1 MRILIDPFD
10 KAEQESRQSGLW
22 IVAVVETRVSWPTKK
37 QSITY
42 AGRDFIL
49 MPAERNGQSG
59 GLPAIAIRADRYE
72 LSREHARR
80 ELMKLASALS
90 WSNGAKVEIVG
101 WAGGNLPRSIG
112 LSKNNVVTKFLE
124 CEHLPLPESEAANS
138 ALAFYREG
146 VSLDNPFYSF
156 LSLYKAFS
164 RAVPVQSERTPWING
179 AVARLREN
187 RAKERAS
194 ELASQNHDVGT
205 YLYGRC
211 RNAVAHA
218 DREPFVNPDDTDDHF
233 RLSKDVPLMKE
244 LTEIAIEDRLAVKR
258 DHTIWKDHLYELAG
272 FRDLIPENVRL
283 ALASGSEPSQE
294 STIEIP
300 DKLFVLARRDNATY
314 PLAEMSAIAGHI
326 VHGGL
331 TIDLASTLDVCRL
344 RVFLDFENERL
355 EFDPVGGFAL
365 RSERVNEGNIREEL
379 AGLRFQRCILLNGH
393 IEIWSADGNTRLGC
407 GQTYIPKNCMVNS
420 EFFEAAE
427 MELTK
432 LLPPHAN
439 S

>member
-10 KAEQESRQSGLW
+10 KAEKESRQPGQWL
-22 IVAVVETRVSWPTKK
+22 VAVVETRVSWPTKK

-49 MPAERNGQSG
+49 IPAERNGPSG
-59 GLPAIAIRADRYE
+59 SLPAIAIRADRYE
-72 LSREHARR
+72 LPREHARR

-90 WSNGAKVEIVG
+90 WSNGAKVEIVA
-101 WAGGNLPRSIG
+101 WSGGNLPRSIG
-112 LSKNNVVTKFLE
+112 LSKNNLVTEFLE
-124 CEHLPLPESEAANS
+124 CEHLPLPPSEAAIS

-164 RAVPVQSERTPWING
+164 RAVPVPTERTPWINE
-179 AVARLREN
+179 AAPRLREN

-194 ELASQNHDVGT
+194 ELASQGHDVGA

-218 DREPFVNPDDTDDHF
+218 DREPFVNPDDTDDHY

-244 LTEIAIEDRLAVKR
+244 LTEVAIEDRLGIKR
-258 DHTIWKDHLYELAG
+258 DHTIWQEHLYELAG
-272 FRDLIPENVRL
+272 FRELIPEHVRS
-283 ALASGSEPSQE
+283 ALASGTKPTQE
-294 STIEIP
+294 FTIEIP
-300 DKLFVLARRDNATY
+300 DKMFVLARRGHATY
-314 PLAEMSAIAGHI
+314 SLGEMSAIAGHI
-326 VHGGL
+326 VQGGL
-331 TIDLASTLDVCRL
+331 GIDMASALDVFRL

-365 RSERVNEGNIREEL
+365 RSQRVDEGNIREEL
-379 AGLRFQRCILLNGH
+379 AGLRFQRCILSNGH
-393 IEIWSADGNTRLGC
+393 IEIWSTDGNTRLGC
-407 GQTYIPKNCMVNS
+407 GQPYIPKNCMVNS

-427 MELTK
+427 MELAK
-432 LLPPHAN
+432 LLPPNHN